1 MTMRPAAVLA
11 LLGALTCAAPAHA
24 GQARLLPP
32 APVPQPP
39 APPPAGPLPSP
50 ASLRPRAVAV
60 MTLESSA
67 FADGGL
73 IPAAQAQTGRDVSP
87 PLNWSG
93 APEGTATFV
102 LVVRDLDAVAPG
114 GGDDLLHWLVW
125 NIPGTTTSLPAGVP
139 EGNAPEPPRGGGAV
153 PRPPTDRLRQISATG
168 PNYRGPAAPAS
179 GPMHHYVF
187 ELYALD
193 VWLDVPAVG
202 QSPAATRAAVMAAM
216 AGHVRGKAVLTGRYR
231 RPAP

>member
-11 LLGALTCAAPAHA
+11 LLGALSCVPPAHA

-32 APVPQPP
+32 APVPQAPASSPP
-39 APPPAGPLPSP
+39 GPLPSP
-50 ASLRPRAVAV
+50 ASLRPRAVSV

-73 IPAAQAQTGRDVSP
+73 IPAAHAQTGRDVSL
-87 PLNWSG
+87 PLSWSG

-114 GGDDLLHWLVW
+114 GGEDLLHWLVW
-125 NIPGTTTSLPAGVP
+125 NIPGTATSLPAGVP

-153 PRPPTDRLRQISATG
+153 PRPPTDRFRQMSATG

-179 GPMHHYVF
+179 GPFHHYVF

-216 AGHVRGKAVLTGRYR
+216 AGHVRGKGVLTGRYR
-231 RPAP
+231 RPTP

>member
-11 LLGALTCAAPAHA
+11 LLGALSCVSPAQA
-24 GQARLLPP
+24 DQAR
-32 APVPQPP
+32 PQPP
-39 APPPAGPLPSP
+39 AAPPAAP
-50 ASLRPRAVAV
+50 ASLRPRAVSV

-73 IPAAQAQTGRDVSP
+73 IPAAHAQTGRDVSP
-87 PLNWSG
+87 PLTWSG
-93 APEGTATFV
+93 VPEGTASFV

-114 GGDDLLHWLVW
+114 GGEDLLHWLVW
-125 NIPGTTTSLPAGVP
+125 NIPGTATSLPAGVP

-179 GPMHHYVF
+179 GPPHHYVF

-193 VWLDVPAVG
+193 VGIDVPAVG

-216 AGHVRGKAVLTGRYR
+216 AGHVRGKGVLTGRYR